1 MQCTTWKLGPISV
14 YRTRLG
20 SPRVRSERLSHRME
34 DVPRF
39 EARASEPSP
48 LDGSIAQKALIYQ
61 RLFSVLTLMPSALP
75 SSKGDL

>member
-1 MQCTTWKLGPISV
+1 MLGPS
-14 YRTRLG
+14 L
-20 SPRVRSERLSHRME
+20 
-34 DVPRF
+34 
-39 EARASEPSP
+39 P

>member
-39 EARASEPSP
+39 EARASELSP
-48 LDGSIAQKALIYQ
+48 LDHSHTNNH
-61 RLFSVLTLMPSALP
+61 LFILYFI
-75 SSKGDL
+75 